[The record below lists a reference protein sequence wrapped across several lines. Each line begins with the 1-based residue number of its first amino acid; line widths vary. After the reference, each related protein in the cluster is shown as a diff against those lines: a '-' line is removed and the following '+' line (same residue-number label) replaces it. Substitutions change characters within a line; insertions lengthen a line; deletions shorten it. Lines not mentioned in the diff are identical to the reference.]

1 MDRALLTEMVEKG
14 HSQYRIAKVLGISQT
29 TVRYWLKKFDLGTK
43 RIPRCTRCGETDPSK
58 FTPGRYS
65 DCKKCRNRLQIARF
79 QRYKKKAVAHKGGS
93 CEICGYNRCMAALDF
108 HHKDPAKKD
117 PNWRLMR
124 NWTFERIKDE
134 LEKCL
139 LVCRNCHAEI
149 HYGV

>member
-1 MDRALLTEMVEKG
+1 
-14 HSQYRIAKVLGISQT
+14 
-29 TVRYWLKKFDLGTK
+29 
-43 RIPRCTRCGETDPSK
+43 
-58 FTPGRYS
+58 
-65 DCKKCRNRLQIARF
+65 
-79 QRYKKKAVAHKGGS
+79 
-93 CEICGYNRCMAALDF
+93 MAALDF
-108 HHKDPAKKD
+108 HHKNPNEKD